1 MTDTNRRTDKE
12 ALRIMMELLIEHFQR
27 APEDQDAHSDGAEV
41 CATEHEQVA
50 LPLTDAVDDEAD
62 EEDVPGFSP
71 MADTALENAAP
82 VPWARF
88 LDEDPN
94 KERSSSVD
102 LSRTLYAK
110 IQLATHLVP
119 KLSMRKLMRAGIEAE
134 ADRLIAL
141 YYKPQ

>member
-1 MTDTNRRTDKE
+1 MNDTTRRTDKE
-12 ALRIMMELLIEHFQR
+12 ALRIMMELLIEHFQH
-27 APEDQDAHSDGAEV
+27 APEDQDTSRDGAEA
-41 CATEHEQVA
+41 CTLEHEQVA
-50 LPLTDAVDDEAD
+50 LPLPNEVDEEAD
-62 EEDVPGFSP
+62 EEDLPAFSST
-71 MADTALENAAP
+71 ADTALEDVAH